1 VLFGEQMVSF
11 GLFIA
16 GIIGV
21 FLGALLIGAQG
32 AMGTLLGLL
41 FVVMGIVVFVMGL
54 RKY

>member
-1 VLFGEQMVSF
+1 VLLGEHMVSF

-32 AMGTLLGLL
+32 GMGTLLGL
-41 FVVMGIVVFVMGL
+41 FFIVMGIVVFVMGL